1 MFEIA
6 VVFFSIKRSMAVNMV
21 ALIFLALCV
30 FAFQPAYATS
40 NNIEESTYT
49 LSWEESSGHHYR
61 IEISRTDPDNGEIT
75 VEYAYTQ
82 ETTCE
87 ITCLTKYQYD
97 LRIQT
102 VSEYGV
108 YSPFSEPIH
117 VAKKTQDLPEEF
129 AVYQNHPNPFNPSTT
144 ISFSIPESERVTLSI
159 FNITGQKIAE
169 LHDGVM
175 AAGKH
180 SIIWNASSM
189 PSGTYFYRLTAGSY
203 SAKNKMMLVK

>member
-1 MFEIA
+1 
-6 VVFFSIKRSMAVNMV
+6 MAVKMI
-21 ALIFLALCV
+21 ALIFFALCV

-40 NNIEESTYT
+40 NDIEESTYT
-49 LSWEESSGHHYR
+49 LSWDESSAPSHHYR
-61 IEISRTDPDNGEIT
+61 IEITRMDPDNGEKTI
-75 VEYAYTQ
+75 EYSYTQ

-87 ITCLTKYQYD
+87 ITCLTKYEYD

-129 AVYQNHPNPFNPSTT
+129 AVFQNHPNPFNPSTT
-144 ISFSIPESERVTLSI
+144 ISFSIPESEKVTLSI

-180 SIIWNASSM
+180 SIIWNASNM